1 VVVESLVSEEART
14 LPRDEFLANL
24 ERWDDDWNKRAEA
37 ARKKGAVLRY
47 IASVTRSRIQVGLE
61 AVAASTPL
69 GSLAGT
75 DNQIAFT
82 TSRYRR
88 PLVIT
93 GAGAGLAVTAG
104 GVLNDI
110 LQLAG

>member
-1 VVVESLVSEEART
+1 MV
-14 LPRDEFLANL
+14 
-24 ERWDDDWNKRAEA
+24 
-37 ARKKGAVLRY
+37 
-47 IASVTRSRIQVGLE
+47 SVTRSKIRVGLQ
-61 AVAASTPL
+61 AVNGGTPFASL
-69 GSLAGT
+69 NGT

-82 TSRYRR
+82 TARYRR

-110 LQLAG
+110 LELGN